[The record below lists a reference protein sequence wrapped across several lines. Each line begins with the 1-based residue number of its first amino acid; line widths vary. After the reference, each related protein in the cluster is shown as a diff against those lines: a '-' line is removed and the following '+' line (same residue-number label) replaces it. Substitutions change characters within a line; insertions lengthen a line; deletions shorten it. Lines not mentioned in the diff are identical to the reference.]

1 MINGITFSEQ
11 LTTSADFAHFQNTFL
26 NNSNGITKGCEI
38 SHAAGNVYVQ
48 KGYFI
53 ICGRF
58 VRVVGMETVPTPEII
73 SGQIYCK
80 VVFEIDLTKIN
91 TAEDFE
97 QGYYRVLTSVEA
109 YPQPTQEDLDND
121 GTLFQMPWCQ
131 FIKAVD
137 GIKEFRDLRE
147 ILDLSSI
154 WKAVSGQNVQ
164 YKNEFDTYFES
175 QKNVIEHMIKE
186 LQNEGY
192 LLIEDAKRTRQ
203 VTLPAAG
210 WSAEAPYTQT
220 VPIEG
225 MTEMDSP
232 IPGIQYP
239 NDMDEATKKAIDKSA
254 GMITKLVTVNGGL
267 MAECKFKKPAVDIP
281 LVLKGV

>member
-11 LTTSADFAHFQNTFL
+11 LTTSADFAHFQNVFL
-26 NNSNGITKGCEI
+26 HKSNGVTKGCEI
-38 SHAAGNVYVQ
+38 SHAAGNVYIQ

-53 ICGRF
+53 TCGRF

-91 TAEDFE
+91 TAEDFK

-109 YPQPTQEDLDND
+109 YPQPTQEDLDNE
-121 GTLFQMPWCQ
+121 GTLYQMPWCQ

-154 WKAVSGQNVQ
+154 WQAVSGQNIR

-175 QKNVIEHMIKE
+175 QKNVIEQMIRE
-186 LQNEGY
+186 LQDEGY
-192 LLIEDAKRTRQ
+192 LLINDAKRIRQ
-203 VTLPAAG
+203 VTLPAVG

-220 VPIEG
+220 VPVDG
-225 MTEMDSP
+225 MTETDTP
-232 IPGIQYP
+232 IISIYLPGNVSSEDVKTQS
-239 NDMDEATKKAIDKSA
+239 KAYGCLDRA
-254 GMITKLVTVNGGL
+254 VTGNGEL
-267 MAECKFKKPAVDIP
+267 TAYCYNKKPISDFHIQI
-281 LVLKGV
+281 KGV